1 MYRLDVPA
9 GGGEGGCLVWCRGG
23 FGTSNVAEFVVST
36 RSSSTSDADH
46 APHDQRLGLVLD
58 QGRIAGINEAG
69 RRAARKPNYLVGRAR
84 QRPRPT

>member
-1 MYRLDVPA
+1 MSRMASRRLWRIEC
-9 GGGEGGCLVWCRGG
+9 GGVRRVDEIHVDER
-23 FGTSNVAEFVVST
+23 
-36 RSSSTSDADH
+36 DADH